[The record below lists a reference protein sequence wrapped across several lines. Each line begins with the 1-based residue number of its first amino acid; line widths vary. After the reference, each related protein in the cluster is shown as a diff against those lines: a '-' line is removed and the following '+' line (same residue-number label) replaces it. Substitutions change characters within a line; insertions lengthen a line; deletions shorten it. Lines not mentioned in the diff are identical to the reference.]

1 MKTVPSHV
9 SSGARSLGVSVV
21 LGLAASVAAQAQSRV
36 TVGFADGPFFSSDT
50 PPFFLDESFS
60 ASLGGGEGLVDLP
73 HGLMRGRVDSAPP
86 GASTFLL
93 GITSHAVLNF
103 IGLPVAGLPIS
114 FSVAADGF
122 VTLPPDVGDAAIAL
136 AINGGGGAGQP
147 SISAGYTTN
156 VATTGIHIPP
166 NVPFPVHLV
175 ATSTLL
181 VSNPIQN
188 FDTVFTLAGVNG
200 ASLDF
205 FNTVHLVVD
214 LPPGVS
220 FTSDSGFAPI
230 AAVPEPEA
238 YGLLL
243 VGLGLLG
250 LRARRSD
257 SVRPAKRVDS
267 QDRRLLAFASSLGKD
282 FTDIDKRGRMTAT
295 T

>member
-1 MKTVPSHV
+1 MKTVPLH
-9 SSGARSLGVSVV
+9 SSPGARSFGLSVV

-36 TVGFADGPFFSSDT
+36 SVGFADGPFFAIDT

-60 ASLGGGEGLVDLP
+60 ASLGSGEGLVDLP
-73 HGLMRGRVDSAPP
+73 HALMRGRVDSAPP

-103 IGLPVAGLPIS
+103 SGLSAAGSPIP
-114 FSVAADGF
+114 FRVEADGW
-122 VTLPPDVGDAAIAL
+122 VSLPPDVGDAAIGL
-136 AINGGGGAGQP
+136 VINGGGGAGQP
-147 SISAGYTTN
+147 SVSAGYTTN
-156 VATTGIHIPP
+156 IATPGIHIPP

-188 FDTVFTLAGVNG
+188 FDTVFTLSGVNG

-205 FNTVHLVVD
+205 FNTVHLLVD

-230 AAVPEPEA
+230 TAVPEPGT

-243 VGLGLLG
+243 VGIGLLG
-250 LRARRSD
+250 LRARR
-257 SVRPAKRVDS
+257 R
-267 QDRRLLAFASSLGKD
+267 D
-282 FTDIDKRGRMTAT
+282 FRDACETD
-295 T
+295 